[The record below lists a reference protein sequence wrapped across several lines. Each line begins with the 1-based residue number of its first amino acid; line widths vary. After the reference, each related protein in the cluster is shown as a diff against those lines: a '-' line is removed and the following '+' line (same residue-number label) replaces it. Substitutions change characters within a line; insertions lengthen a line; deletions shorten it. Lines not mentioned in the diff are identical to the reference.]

1 MLHGAGIF
9 TIFTYII
16 GPFLNGNYSSTMEHM
31 SMVKSQVTPFSP
43 QAAMPAEERQTH
55 RNLQV
60 QRGPPG
66 PGKGPFGGAPVVGID
81 S

>member
-1 MLHGAGIF
+1 
-9 TIFTYII
+9 
-16 GPFLNGNYSSTMEHM
+16 
-31 SMVKSQVTPFSP
+31 MVKSQVTPFSP

>member
-1 MLHGAGIF
+1 MVLVYLQNWVIYGV
-9 TIFTYII
+9 
-16 GPFLNGNYSSTMEHM
+16 NVGNYSSTMEHM